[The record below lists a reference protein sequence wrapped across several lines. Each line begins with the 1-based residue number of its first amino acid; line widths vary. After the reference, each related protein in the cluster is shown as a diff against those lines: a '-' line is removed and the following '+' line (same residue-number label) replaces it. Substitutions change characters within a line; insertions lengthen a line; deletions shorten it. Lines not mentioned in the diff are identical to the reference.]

1 MKKACLFV
9 RVSTIDKQD
18 YSRQVIDLKRYC
30 EKMEMEVVCI
40 IGEKISGA
48 KRNEERAG
56 VQELLRR
63 SKNKEFCTVCTTE
76 VSRLGRSPFEVQKLI
91 EELSS
96 LKINIHIETLNLQS
110 LDAEGN
116 RSPLTDLIIGVLS
129 QFARMERE
137 ATCQR
142 IRSSL
147 QKIKESGK
155 TLGRPKGTKLDENS
169 LLKKYKSLSADLLSG
184 ISTRKAS
191 KIHEVSLNTVLK
203 VRKALNLAA

>member
-9 RVSTIDKQD
+9 RVSTVDKQD
-18 YSRQVIDLKRYC
+18 YGRQVEDLKRYC
-30 EKMEMEVVCI
+30 DKMEIEVACI

-63 SKNKEFCTVCTTE
+63 ARNKEFCTVCTTE
-76 VSRLGRSPFEVQKLI
+76 ISRLGRSPFEVQKLI

-155 TLGRPKGTKLDENS
+155 ALGRPIGTILDESS
-169 LLKKYKSLSADLLSG
+169 LLKKYKSLSVDLKNGL
-184 ISTRKAS
+184 STRKAA

>member
-1 MKKACLFV
+1 M
-9 RVSTIDKQD
+9 
-18 YSRQVIDLKRYC
+18 
-30 EKMEMEVVCI
+30 
-40 IGEKISGA
+40 
-48 KRNEERAG
+48 
-56 VQELLRR
+56 
-63 SKNKEFCTVCTTE
+63 
-76 VSRLGRSPFEVQKLI
+76 
-91 EELSS
+91 
-96 LKINIHIETLNLQS
+96 KINIHIETLNLQT
-110 LDAEGN
+110 LNPEGE